1 MRLAAS
7 KIMDLDAAV
16 AWRGTLAREGR
27 RLAVTN
33 GCFDLLHR
41 GHTEYLAAARG
52 EGDALLVLLNADR
65 SIRVLKGPQR
75 PIVAEAD
82 RALTLAAL
90 EAVDA
95 VVLFDTPRCTDQLSR
110 LRPDVYVKGGDY
122 SLATIDREEREA
134 LQAAG
139 ARFAFIPFLPGFST
153 SDLIDRIRRLS

>member
-1 MRLAAS
+1 VRPAAS
-7 KIMDLDAAV
+7 KIMALEDAV
-16 AWRGTLAREGR
+16 AWRDGLAREGR

-41 GHTEYLAAARG
+41 GHAEYLAVARQQA
-52 EGDALLVLLNADR
+52 DALLVLLNADR
-65 SIRVLKGPQR
+65 SVQSLKGKLR

-82 RALTLAAL
+82 RAMLLAAL

-95 VVLFDTPRCTDQLSR
+95 VVLFATPRCTGQLSG

-134 LQAAG
+134 LQAIG

-153 SDLIDRIRRLS
+153 TDLIERIRRLG

>member
-7 KIMDLDAAV
+7 KIMDLDAAL
-16 AWRGTLAREGR
+16 AWREALAREGR

-41 GHTEYLAAARG
+41 GHTEYLAAARR

-65 SIRVLKGPQR
+65 SVQTLKGPQR
-75 PIVAEAD
+75 PIITEAD
-82 RALTLAAL
+82 RAMTLAAL

-95 VVLFDTPRCTDQLSR
+95 VVLFATPRCTGQLAG

-134 LQAAG
+134 LQAVG

-153 SDLIDRIRRLS
+153 SDLIDRIRRLG